1 MMVEK
6 QRWVLSFDYDERVK
20 SSRRSRAGVKCRC
33 ASAGAFFS
41 YGQAIPSPAAKCSA
55 HLKRRNAYLR
65 LRYTAGGDK
74 EGSLW
79 INRKKSGGVVEKYP
93 EISYTKK

>member
-1 MMVEK
+1 MPVCFCG
-6 QRWVLSFDYDERVK
+6 SF
-20 SSRRSRAGVKCRC
+20 
-33 ASAGAFFS
+33 FQLW
-41 YGQAIPSPAAKCSA
+41 QAIPSPAAKCFA

-65 LRYTAGGDK
+65 LRYTVGGDK

-79 INRKKSGGVVEKYP
+79 INRKKSDGVVEKYP